1 MSVAIWSPTIFINAV
16 ILVHRH
22 KPNTIVVQLR
32 KRWLISTWCQ
42 NFLRGKAAIWNC
54 RLMLRHVTSS
64 VTNSVTNS
72 ATPADSKEVC
82 CQAAP
87 EGSMHYWIDWNTC
100 FHLTNTFYILDKSM
114 LQYWQINILY
124 VKHLWHIRVTTL
136 LLGNFEAPRTIG
148 STAVSD
154 QSYSLW
160 SSHGTLAQPQDYSF
174 FQLLPVCLERLF
186 SWLQISLF
194 FFI

>member
-1 MSVAIWSPTIFINAV
+1 
-16 ILVHRH
+16 
-22 KPNTIVVQLR
+22 
-32 KRWLISTWCQ
+32 
-42 NFLRGKAAIWNC
+42 
-54 RLMLRHVTSS
+54 MLRHVTSS

-87 EGSMHYWIDWNTC
+87 EGSMHYWIDWNSC
-100 FHLTNTFYILDKSM
+100 NHLTNTFYILDKSM
-114 LQYWQINILY
+114 LQFWQIHILY

-154 QSYSLW
+154 QSYYLW

-186 SWLQISLF
+186 FLVTDFPVLFSCPGQLNRWHCHWLTQSVRLLISATLVDTCRH
-194 FFI
+194 